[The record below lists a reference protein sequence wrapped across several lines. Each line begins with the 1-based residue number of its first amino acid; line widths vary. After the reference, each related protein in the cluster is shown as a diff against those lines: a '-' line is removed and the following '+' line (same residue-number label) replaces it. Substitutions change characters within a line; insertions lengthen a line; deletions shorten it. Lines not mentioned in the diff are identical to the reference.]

1 MRPMAGILQPSLGQ
15 ITAMG
20 TRITP
25 YVTPEQE
32 AKKNQVARMF
42 DGIAHRYDFLNHF
55 FSLGIDVLWR
65 KSCIRILRNEQPE
78 KLLDVATGTAD
89 FAIEA
94 VRMGLDVHVTGVDI
108 SAGMLDLGREKIAAR
123 GWNDRIELIQG
134 DSVALPFDDGSFD
147 GFTVAF
153 GVRNF
158 EDLQG
163 GLQDMLRVL
172 KPGAMGLVL
181 EFSKPKH
188 FPIKQL
194 FGLYFKHIMPTVGK
208 WVSKDPAAYT
218 YLPESV
224 QAFPEGEAFLDEMR
238 KAGYVDVKAKSLTG
252 GIATIYTGRKPQA

>member
-1 MRPMAGILQPSLGQ
+1 
-15 ITAMG
+15 MG

-108 SAGMLDLGREKIAAR
+108 SAGMLDVGREKIAAR

-188 FPIKQL
+188 FPIKQV

>member
-1 MRPMAGILQPSLGQ
+1 
-15 ITAMG
+15 MG

-25 YVTPEQE
+25 YVSTEQE
-32 AKKNQVARMF
+32 NKASQVERMF

-65 KSCIRILRNEQPE
+65 KRCVRLLRQESP
-78 KLLDVATGTAD
+78 KRMLDVATGTAD

-108 SAGMLDLGREKIAAR
+108 SAGMLDVGRTKIAAR

-134 DSVALPFDDGSFD
+134 DSVALPFEADAFD
-147 GFTVAF
+147 AFTVAF

-163 GLQDMLRVL
+163 GLKDMLRVL
-172 KPGAMGLVL
+172 KPGGLGLVL
-181 EFSKPKH
+181 EFSKPRR
-188 FPIKQL
+188 FPIKQV

-224 QAFPEGEAFLDEMR
+224 DAFPEGNDFLDQMTL
-238 KAGYVDVKAKSLTG
+238 AGYTDVKAQRLTG
-252 GIATIYTGRKPQA
+252 GIATIYTGRKA

>member
-1 MRPMAGILQPSLGQ
+1 
-15 ITAMG
+15 MG

-25 YVTPEQE
+25 YVSPDEE

-65 KSCIRILRNEQPE
+65 KACIRMLKKEHPQT
-78 KLLDVATGTAD
+78 LLDVATGTAD

-94 VRMGLDVHVTGVDI
+94 VRMGLDVHVSGVDI
-108 SAGMLDLGREKIAAR
+108 SAGMLEVGREKVAAR
-123 GWNDRIELIQG
+123 GWNERIELIQG
-134 DSVALPFDDGSFD
+134 DSVALPFDDHTFD
-147 GFTVAF
+147 AYTVAF

-163 GLQDMLRVL
+163 GLRDMLRVL

-188 FPIKQL
+188 FPIKQV
-194 FGLYFKHIMPTVGK
+194 FGLYFKYIMPTVGK
-208 WVSKDPAAYT
+208 WVSKDPSAYT

-224 QAFPEGEAFLDEMR
+224 QAFPEGEGFLEELR
-238 KAGYVDVKAKSLTG
+238 RAGYEDVQAKSLTG
-252 GIATIYTGRKPQA
+252 GIATIYTGRKTQS

>member
-1 MRPMAGILQPSLGQ
+1 
-15 ITAMG
+15 MG

-25 YVTPEQE
+25 YVSTEQE
-32 AKKNQVARMF
+32 NKASQVERMF

-65 KSCIRILRNEQPE
+65 KRCVRLLRQERP
-78 KLLDVATGTAD
+78 KRMLDVATGTAD

-108 SAGMLDLGREKIAAR
+108 SAGMLEVGRRKIAAR

-134 DSVALPFDDGSFD
+134 DSVALPFEADAFD
-147 GFTVAF
+147 AFTVAF

-163 GLQDMLRVL
+163 GLKDMLRVL
-172 KPGAMGLVL
+172 KPGGLGLVL
-181 EFSKPKH
+181 EFSKPRR
-188 FPIKQL
+188 FPIKQV

-224 QAFPEGEAFLDEMR
+224 DAFPEGNDFLDQMTL
-238 KAGYVDVKAKSLTG
+238 AGYTDVKAQRLTG
-252 GIATIYTGRKPQA
+252 GIATIYTGRKA

>member
-1 MRPMAGILQPSLGQ
+1 MAGILQPSLGQ

-108 SAGMLDLGREKIAAR
+108 SAGMLDVGREKIAAR

-134 DSVALPFDDGSFD
+134 DSVALPFDDDSFD
-147 GFTVAF
+147 AFTVAF

-163 GLQDMLRVL
+163 GLEDMLRVL

-188 FPIKQL
+188 FPIKQV

-238 KAGYVDVKAKSLTG
+238 KAGYVDVKAKGLTG

>member
-1 MRPMAGILQPSLGQ
+1 MAGIPQPSLGQ

-42 DGIAHRYDFLNHF
+42 DGIAHHYDFLNHF

-108 SAGMLDLGREKIAAR
+108 SAGMLDVGREKIAAR

-134 DSVALPFDDGSFD
+134 DSVALPFDDDSFD
-147 GFTVAF
+147 AFTVAF

-163 GLQDMLRVL
+163 GLEDMLRVL

-188 FPIKQL
+188 FPIKQV

-238 KAGYVDVKAKSLTG
+238 KAGYVDVKAKGLTG

>member
-1 MRPMAGILQPSLGQ
+1 
-15 ITAMG
+15 MG

-25 YVTPEQE
+25 YVSTEQE
-32 AKKNQVARMF
+32 NKASQVERMF

-65 KSCIRILRNEQPE
+65 KRCVRLLRQERP
-78 KLLDVATGTAD
+78 KRMLDVATGTAD

-108 SAGMLDLGREKIAAR
+108 SAGMLDVGRTKIAAR

-134 DSVALPFDDGSFD
+134 DSVALPFEADAFD
-147 GFTVAF
+147 AFTVAF

-163 GLQDMLRVL
+163 GLKDMLRVL
-172 KPGAMGLVL
+172 KPGGLGLVL
-181 EFSKPKH
+181 EFSKPQR
-188 FPIKQL
+188 FPIKQV

-224 QAFPEGEAFLDEMR
+224 DAFPEGNDFLDQMTL
-238 KAGYVDVKAKSLTG
+238 AGYTDVKAQRLTG
-252 GIATIYTGRKPQA
+252 GIATIYTGRKA

>member
-1 MRPMAGILQPSLGQ
+1 
-15 ITAMG
+15 MG

-25 YVTPEQE
+25 YVSPDLE

-65 KSCIRILRNEQPE
+65 KACIRILRKESPQRM
-78 KLLDVATGTAD
+78 LDVATGTAD

-94 VRMGLDVHVTGVDI
+94 VRMGLDVHVSGVDI
-108 SAGMLDLGREKIAAR
+108 SARMLEVGREKVAAR
-123 GWNDRIELIQG
+123 GWNDRIDLIQG
-134 DSVALPFDDGSFD
+134 DSVALPFDDGHFD
-147 GFTVAF
+147 CFTVAF

-163 GLQDMLRVL
+163 GLRDMLRVL
-172 KPGAMGLVL
+172 KPGGLGLVL

-188 FPIKQL
+188 FPIKQV
-194 FGLYFKHIMPTVGK
+194 FGLYFKYIMPTVGR

-224 QAFPEGEAFLDEMR
+224 QAFPEGEDFLTQLSE
-238 KAGYVDVKAKSLTG
+238 AGYVDVKAQTLTG
-252 GIATIYTGRKPQA
+252 GIATIYTGRKADHAL